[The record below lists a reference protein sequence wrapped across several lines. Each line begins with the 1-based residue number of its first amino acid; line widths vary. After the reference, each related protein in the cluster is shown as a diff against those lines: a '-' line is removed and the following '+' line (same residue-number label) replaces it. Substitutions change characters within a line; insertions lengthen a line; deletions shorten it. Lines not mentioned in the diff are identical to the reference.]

1 METKINIAEILKDK
15 QQGTKLY
22 SRICGA
28 VELKKVINVRK
39 KKSIVVKELNSNN
52 QHRFW
57 HDGNFFKAGQCVLQ
71 PSENMADWSKFLW
84 KKGDVLVS
92 NDGKCKVIFERFDD
106 DTYTS
111 FVGKYYVEC
120 YGKNDELQDYEEE
133 HYGDTVNYTKESE
146 EAAQTYINTIEERLG
161 GKFNHETLEI
171 ENAQPEFKDGDI
183 VALVVRKCTHIAI
196 FQSRQDAYIGFHAV
210 LCQNDELL
218 LEEPFREDVG
228 DIELR
233 LATDSEKKKLF
244 SALENEGKAWN
255 SDKKQIVDLNPKW
268 TPKPFDRVITRN
280 DDDDIWTANIFS
292 HMDSHGE
299 YVTIGCVGGYTY
311 CIPYNDETA
320 KLIGTT
326 NNVEG

>member
-1 METKINIAEILKDK
+1 METKINIAKILNYKPE
-15 QQGTKLY
+15 GTKLWTDMFGIVTLY
-22 SRICGA
+22 VVTDACDAFQVKHHNKEPWFDEDGKLYKEGVLCIYPS
-28 VELKKVINVRK
+28 
-39 KKSIVVKELNSNN
+39 KSM
-52 QHRFW
+52 R
-57 HDGNFFKAGQCVLQ
+57 
-71 PSENMADWSKFLW
+71 DWEKFAW
-84 KKGDVLVS
+84 KKGDVLFS

-161 GKFNHETLEI
+161 GKLNHETLEI

-210 LCQNDELL
+210 LCQNDEIL

-233 LATDSEKKKLF
+233 LATDSEKKQLF

-311 CIPYNDETA
+311 CIPYNEDTA